1 MELLERDEPLDRLRA
16 ALASAQARQ
25 GRVVAITGE
34 AGLGKTTLVRAFLSG
49 PEIRSRILRGGC
61 EDLGIAEPL
70 GALRD
75 LAREAGWTLPEA
87 RLASGRLS
95 LFSDALAEFASVK
108 DGTVLVVEDIQWA
121 DEATLDFLRYLS
133 RRIVDQP
140 ILLIVTA
147 RTDETRGRSQLRRL
161 LADAPSDIV
170 IRLPLSPLSKT
181 AVAALARAAGQ
192 HGEGLFQ
199 ATGGNAFY
207 VTELLRNPGTKPPLS
222 VQDAVLA
229 RADRLAPDERRLLD
243 VVSIFPRRAEKA
255 LVLELVD
262 DDTSA
267 AIESCLDAGI
277 LEFDGENL
285 SFRHEV
291 ARQAVATALR
301 PDIRRVLN
309 GRLLGFLEQRAGA
322 GPARLLHHAR
332 ATEDVAA
339 VRRLAPEAA
348 AEAAALG
355 ARLEAAQYYTLA
367 IDSADGTTGSDLLE
381 EAAWATYLVGD
392 NRRAVSLQTKAQ
404 KLHKAGADLVREGDG
419 MRRLARFRWGAN
431 DISGAFEAATA
442 AVRMLTKHPGPE
454 LALAL
459 STVSQLQMLA
469 WQYDKVE
476 PPAKAAITLAEQCM
490 RPDIVCHALNNLG
503 MSRSF
508 SDIALARA
516 DLSRSLEIALE
527 IENPDHAARAYG
539 NRAHMEYYL
548 CEYAAALDI
557 ATKAAPYLREQE
569 LDGFFVYNSGLRA
582 RLKLHSGE
590 WLEAGEIA
598 REAWSRH
605 EDFGF
610 VLHPFNAAL
619 ALLALQIRIGAKLE
633 VDALDYLS
641 GFDSPEAEAQRLAPY
656 ALLIAEMAWITAEG
670 RDEAVD
676 LLLRAAARSP
686 IVEPVANVHLWL
698 RRLDP
703 GVSVPDLGNAPE
715 PYHLEAAGDWIGAA
729 GAWAERGAVY
739 DRAMALAQGDGL
751 SRIEAISIFEGLGAK
766 PVADRVRAEMRD
778 LGMTPRRAGPRASTM
793 QNPAGLTRRQMDVLK
808 CIDAGKSN
816 AEIAEMLFISSKT
829 VDHHVSA
836 ILAKLDVSSRGEAA
850 AKARADGFI

>member
-16 ALASAQARQ
+16 ALASAQAGH

-49 PEIRSRILRGGC
+49 PDIRSRILRGGC

-95 LFSDALAEFASVK
+95 LFSDALAEFASVNE
-108 DGTVLVVEDIQWA
+108 GTILAVEDIHWA

-133 RRIVDQP
+133 RRIADQP
-140 ILLIVTA
+140 ILLVVTA
-147 RTDETRGRSQLRRL
+147 RTDDAEGRSQLRRL
-161 LADAPSDIV
+161 LAGAPSDIV
-170 IRLPLSPLSKT
+170 VRLPLSPLSET
-181 AVAALARAAGQ
+181 AVTALARAAGQ
-192 HGEGLFQ
+192 RGEDLFRT
-199 ATGGNAFY
+199 TGGNAFY
-207 VTELLRNPGTKPPLS
+207 VTELLRNPGVTPPS

-229 RADRLAPDERRLLD
+229 RADRLALNERRLLD
-243 VVSIFPRRAEKA
+243 AVSIFPRRAERS
-255 LVLELVD
+255 LVLDLLGDE
-262 DDTSA
+262 TGE
-267 AIESCLDAGI
+267 AIETSLDVGL

-285 SFRHEV
+285 AFRHEV
-291 ARQAVATALR
+291 ARQAVYAAIR
-301 PDIRRVLN
+301 PDIRRRLN
-309 GRLLGFLEQRAGA
+309 SRLLALLEHQEGIR
-322 GPARLLHHAR
+322 PARRLHHAR
-332 ATEDVAA
+332 AANDVAT
-339 VRRLAPEAA
+339 VRRLAPDAA
-348 AEAAALG
+348 ADAVALG

-367 IDSADGTTGSDLLE
+367 IDSADAVGADLLE
-381 EAAWATYLVGD
+381 EAAWAHYLVGD
-392 NRRAVSLQTKAQ
+392 NRRAVTLQAEAQ
-404 KLHKAGADLVREGDG
+404 KLHETAADVVRVGDG

-442 AVRMLTKHPGPE
+442 AVQKLTNHPGPE

-459 STVSQLQMLA
+459 STVSQLLMLA
-469 WQYDKVE
+469 WQYDRVE
-476 PPAKAAITLAEQCM
+476 APARAAIALAEDCA

-508 SDIALARA
+508 SDAASARA

-527 IENPDHAARAYG
+527 IDNPDHAARAFG
-539 NRAHMEYYL
+539 NRAHMEYHL
-548 CEYAAALDI
+548 CEYPAALEI

-590 WLEAGEIA
+590 WEEAGEIA

-610 VLHPFNAAL
+610 VLYPFNAAL
-619 ALLALQIRIGAKLE
+619 ALLALQIRTGATPE
-633 VDALDYLS
+633 VGALDYLS
-641 GFDSPEAEAQRLAPY
+641 GFDSPDAEAQRLAPY
-656 ALLIAEMAWITAEG
+656 ALLIAEMAWFTGTG
-670 RDEAVD
+670 RKEATD
-676 LLLRAAARSP
+676 LLRRAAKRSP
-686 IVEPVANVHLWL
+686 IVEPVANVHLWR

-703 GVSVPDLGNAPE
+703 GISIPDLGNAPE

-729 GAWAERGAVY
+729 RAWAERGADF
-739 DRAMALAQGDGL
+739 DRAMALAQGDEI
-751 SRIEAISIFEGLGAK
+751 SRGEAISILEELGAA
-766 PVADRVRAEMRD
+766 PVADRVRTEMRD
-778 LGMTPRRAGPRASTM
+778 LGMTPRRTGPRASTI

-816 AEIAEMLFISSKT
+816 AEIAEILFISSKT

-836 ILAKLDVSSRGEAA
+836 ILAKLDVASRGEAA
-850 AKARADGFI
+850 AKARTDGLI